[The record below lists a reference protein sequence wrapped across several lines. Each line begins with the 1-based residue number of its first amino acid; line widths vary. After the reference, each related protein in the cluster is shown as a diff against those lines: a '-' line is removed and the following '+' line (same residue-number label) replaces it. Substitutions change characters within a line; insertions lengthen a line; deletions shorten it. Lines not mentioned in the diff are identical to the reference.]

1 MMRILILIIMLLP
14 CSLGMYAS
22 AIDSLLSVLDKTIV
36 MRRQYEEEKERYIS
50 LIKDELKQGRLT
62 DMERY
67 LIQNRLFA
75 EYNSYISDSALH
87 YINENILIATRL
99 NNRQWINSSIL
110 NKVHILNTSGL
121 FVEAMELLKSLPRN
135 TLEGENIVD
144 YYVCFE
150 NLYLYQA
157 EYATDRNYV
166 NNYLRIANLY
176 RDSIISLVPEDTY
189 RYVVVHAPQL
199 IDQGKSQEA
208 ICLLK
213 NFLPRLKSNT
223 REYAVATSIL
233 AFAYHV
239 VGNKQKEMEA
249 RISSAIADIRAVV
262 KENYSLCALAEL
274 LYGMG
279 DLERANH
286 YIKISMEDANY
297 YTTRLRSSQNSKMLP
312 LIDRAYQ
319 QEKEIQQQRQR
330 MFITGICILSVFLL
344 LTVLCVLW
352 QMKKLSYARKKVVAA
367 NSQLSIFNHI
377 KEEYLG
383 RFLSLSSSY
392 ISKME
397 EYRRIL
403 NKQAAAGKLEELYR
417 TLKSDRF
424 INQELKEF
432 YHNFDVSFLKI
443 FPNFVEEFNRLLPV
457 EEQLHPKNEELL
469 VTELRIFALI
479 RLGITDSARI
489 AEFLRYSITTI
500 YTYRSKL
507 KNKSLCKEDFEE
519 RVMKITSF

>member
-1 MMRILILIIMLLP
+1 
-14 CSLGMYAS
+14 
-22 AIDSLLSVLDKTIV
+22 
-36 MRRQYEEEKERYIS
+36 
-50 LIKDELKQGRLT
+50 
-62 DMERY
+62 
-67 LIQNRLFA
+67 
-75 EYNSYISDSALH
+75 
-87 YINENILIATRL
+87 
-99 NNRQWINSSIL
+99 
-110 NKVHILNTSGL
+110 
-121 FVEAMELLKSLPRN
+121 
-135 TLEGENIVD
+135 
-144 YYVCFE
+144 
-150 NLYLYQA
+150 
-157 EYATDRNYV
+157 
-166 NNYLRIANLY
+166 
-176 RDSIISLVPEDTY
+176 
-189 RYVVVHAPQL
+189 
-199 IDQGKSQEA
+199 
-208 ICLLK
+208 
-213 NFLPRLKSNT
+213 
-223 REYAVATSIL
+223 
-233 AFAYHV
+233 
-239 VGNKQKEMEA
+239 
-249 RISSAIADIRAVV
+249 
-262 KENYSLCALAEL
+262 
-274 LYGMG
+274 
-279 DLERANH
+279 
-286 YIKISMEDANY
+286 
-297 YTTRLRSSQNSKMLP
+297 
-312 LIDRAYQ
+312 
-319 QEKEIQQQRQR
+319 
-330 MFITGICILSVFLL
+330 
-344 LTVLCVLW
+344 
-352 QMKKLSYARKKVVAA
+352 MKKLSYARKKVVAA
-367 NSQLSIFNHI
+367 NSHLSILNSELKKLNKSQHEANERLLHTNQTLTEANHI

>member
-189 RYVVVHAPQL
+189 RY
-199 IDQGKSQEA
+199 
-208 ICLLK
+208 
-213 NFLPRLKSNT
+213 
-223 REYAVATSIL
+223 AVATSIL

-367 NSQLSIFNHI
+367 NSQLSILNSELKKLNKSQHEANERLLHTNQTLTEANHI

-403 NKQAAAGKLEELYR
+403 NKQAATGKLEELYR